1 MKGRLT
7 IIGCGMGP
15 ADLTA
20 GMKKIIQEAEVLAG
34 GRRHLSWFPDFKGQ
48 KEVVGAKAK
57 ELVFRLAEV
66 SFHQKVVVLASGDPL
81 FFGIGRLFAEQL
93 PAEQLTII
101 PNVTAAQVACSRLG
115 LPWDQSSFFSVH
127 GRQQRLPWLEILQS
141 KQAVI
146 YADSIRSPA
155 MIARDLLDHWP
166 ASSSR
171 PAALVADLGGEV
183 EQLQRGSLAEISKA
197 SSSGLSMLVLFP
209 AENSISPS
217 LSLGRPDADY
227 EHDGGLITSG
237 EVRAIVLS
245 KLRLFPGI
253 MWDVGA
259 GSGSVGIEA
268 VGLCPGLDVY
278 AVEKDEQRCRQIAV
292 NVEAFG
298 CASLQVISGSVLEVM
313 GRLPD
318 PDRVFVGGGGK
329 DIAEI
334 CQRIFTRLTPGGV
347 MIVAAVTVETRAI
360 LATLL
365 LEYAEEVVE
374 IAVSR
379 AKKLGS
385 YRLLAA
391 ENPVCLY
398 SFHKPLAK
406 AL

>member
-34 GRRHLSWFPDFKGQ
+34 GRRHLSWFPNFKGQ
-48 KEVVGAKAK
+48 KEVVGAGVR
-57 ELVFRLAEV
+57 ELVPRLIEI
-66 SFHQKVVVLASGDPL
+66 SRKQKVVVLTSGDPL

-115 LPWDQSSFFSVH
+115 LPWDQNRFFSVH
-127 GRQQRLPWLEILQS
+127 GREQRLPWLEILQS

-146 YADSIRSPA
+146 YADSVRSPA
-155 MIARDLLDHWP
+155 VIARELVAFWP
-166 ASSSR
+166 AAVDR
-171 PAALVADLGGEV
+171 EAVLVADLGGEA
-183 EQLQRGSLAEISKA
+183 EQLQRGSLAEISRA
-197 SSSGLSMLVLFP
+197 SSSGLSMLVLLP
-209 AENSISPS
+209 AENCISPS
-217 LSLGRPDADY
+217 LSLGRPDTDY
-227 EHDGGLITSG
+227 EHEGGLITSG

-245 KLRLFPGI
+245 KLRLVSGV

-268 VGLCPGLDVY
+268 AGFCSGLEVY
-278 AVEKDEQRCRQIAV
+278 AIEKDEQRCRQISA
-292 NVEAFG
+292 NAETFG
-298 CASLQVISGSVLEVM
+298 CTSLQVISGSVLDVM
-313 GRLPD
+313 DRIPD

-334 CQRIFTRLTPGGV
+334 CQHTFSRLAPGGV
-347 MIVAAVTVETRAI
+347 MIAAAVTLETRAA

-365 LEYAEEVVE
+365 SEYADEVVE
-374 IAVSR
+374 ISVSR
-379 AKKLGS
+379 AKKLGD

-391 ENPVCLY
+391 ENSVCLY